1 MLVIGIAG
9 GSGSGKTTVVKKIA
23 ANCSSKSVTI
33 ISQDAYYK
41 DKGELNEEE
50 KKKINFD
57 HPSSIEFSLL
67 VKHLDM
73 LRKGKA
79 VQMPIYSY
87 LTCARAKETVTVRPT
102 EVVIVEGILILSNP
116 QMRKRMDIKIF
127 VDADS
132 DDRLMR
138 IIRRDTKERGR
149 SYDQVLEHYE
159 TWVKPMH
166 QQFIEPTKRYA
177 DIIVPQGGENEMAI
191 QILSSHLHH
200 YLRNQGKTAGAPGKR
215 AALPKASG
223 SCRNTARKMSGKS
236 VTKTKEKKTK
246 S

>member
-9 GSGSGKTTVVKKIA
+9 GSGSGKTTVVKKIV
-23 ANCSSKSVTI
+23 NKCGGKSVTI

-41 DKGELNEEE
+41 DKGELSEEE
-50 KKKINFD
+50 KRKINFD

-73 LRKGKA
+73 LKKGKSI
-79 VQMPIYSY
+79 QMPIYSY
-87 LTCARAKETVTVRPT
+87 LTCARAKETITVHPN
-102 EVVIVEGILILSNP
+102 EVIIVEGILILSNP
-116 QMRKRMDIKIF
+116 QMRRRMDIMVF

-138 IIRRDTKERGR
+138 IIRRDIHERGR

-166 QQFIEPTKRYA
+166 QQFIEPTKR
-177 DIIVPQGGENEMAI
+177 
-191 QILSSHLHH
+191 
-200 YLRNQGKTAGAPGKR
+200 
-215 AALPKASG
+215 
-223 SCRNTARKMSGKS
+223 
-236 VTKTKEKKTK
+236 
-246 S
+246 